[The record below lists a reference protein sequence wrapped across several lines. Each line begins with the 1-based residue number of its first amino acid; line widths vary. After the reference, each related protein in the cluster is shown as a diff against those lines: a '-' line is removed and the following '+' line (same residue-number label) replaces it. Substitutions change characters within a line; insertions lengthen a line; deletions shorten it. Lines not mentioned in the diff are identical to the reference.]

1 MTTKEFFEEYNKAA
15 NKEMCASKHVIRKYI
30 PYSEKLG
37 IVEKII
43 DNAMYT
49 SINGVKT
56 FKPDTTVRYF
66 LFVMA
71 VIEAY
76 TDIRFSD
83 DKVDDIVRG
92 QQNLESFDLFESNGA
107 TEVLMTAI
115 GADIGRFNTVLKMKV
130 DDVMDMERSLVPF
143 LDTKIQAF
151 AMSNNVLIEAIREA
165 QEKVDNNAE

>member
-15 NKEMCASKHVIRKYI
+15 NKEMCAVKHVIRKYM
-30 PYSEKLG
+30 PYSEKIG
-37 IVEKII
+37 MVEKII

-71 VIEAY
+71 AIEAY

-115 GADIGRFNTVLKMKV
+115 GADIGRLNTVLKMKV

-143 LDTKIQAF
+143 LDTKMQAWQ
-151 AMSNNVLIEAIREA
+151 MSLSALDNALKDKVENNG
-165 QEKVDNNAE
+165 